1 MHSPGGVLIL
11 ATAIVV
17 LLAGIAQ
24 VIAGAISIG
33 VTLDEP
39 THVMRLQGL
48 IGEGWYVPPVFLT
61 DIGPSSV
68 PEASPYVYGP
78 AYSLIAHAANVVTGN
93 ESTGDVS
100 NYAAA
105 WETRH
110 LVVALIGLLTAA
122 AAGLAVWLLTA
133 SRRFAVWGAAA
144 LLAFPIWV
152 GMSLFNP
159 KDVPV
164 AAGYTLFTVGLL
176 LALGRG
182 RLVGTTRA
190 SAVAVGSLLAVG
202 FYLSAGTRPALW
214 AALLASAATFA
225 VLAWGRMRFAGAPR
239 DRLGAGAV
247 VVGIL
252 IGILAMV
259 VSYPAVFSHPF
270 DLLTQ
275 SIADSADFSWSG
287 FTLTA
292 GRLVPPFPPW
302 WYLPV
307 WVFASSP
314 VLLLLLSIA
323 GAASPFGVFARVHS
337 RIDRARLREWLAR
350 DDVGVVLVA
359 QQALLMSVGSI
370 LIGAN
375 MYGGLRQHLYVVP
388 ALAILAGVGASALWR
403 RVSAGAGI
411 RRGRVAVALLVS
423 AALAVPMIEQ
433 AFLLPY
439 NYVYVNPIAGIG
451 GINGRWETDFW
462 EASRREALSLLPP
475 DAQPY
480 CGSLS
485 QSANDD
491 QPAISSCILS
501 PVIAPYLG
509 ERQGEP
515 IGSQGS
521 AAQSVWVISSDPLA
535 DADPAQ
541 CSQADDVTRWL
552 RGEEVLMTHVFLC
565 DSSLA
570 PKPAPLPVLP

>member
-1 MHSPGGVLIL
+1 
-11 ATAIVV
+11 
-17 LLAGIAQ
+17 
-24 VIAGAISIG
+24 
-33 VTLDEP
+33 
-39 THVMRLQGL
+39 
-48 IGEGWYVPPVFLT
+48 
-61 DIGPSSV
+61 
-68 PEASPYVYGP
+68 
-78 AYSLIAHAANVVTGN
+78 
-93 ESTGDVS
+93 
-100 NYAAA
+100 
-105 WETRH
+105 
-110 LVVALIGLLTAA
+110 
-122 AAGLAVWLLTA
+122 
-133 SRRFAVWGAAA
+133 
-144 LLAFPIWV
+144 
-152 GMSLFNP
+152 
-159 KDVPV
+159 
-164 AAGYTLFTVGLL
+164 
-176 LALGRG
+176 
-182 RLVGTTRA
+182 
-190 SAVAVGSLLAVG
+190 
-202 FYLSAGTRPALW
+202 
-214 AALLASAATFA
+214 
-225 VLAWGRMRFAGAPR
+225 
-239 DRLGAGAV
+239 
-247 VVGIL
+247 
-252 IGILAMV
+252 
-259 VSYPAVFSHPF
+259 
-270 DLLTQ
+270 
-275 SIADSADFSWSG
+275 
-287 FTLTA
+287 
-292 GRLVPPFPPW
+292 
-302 WYLPV
+302 
-307 WVFASSP
+307 
-314 VLLLLLSIA
+314 
-323 GAASPFGVFARVHS
+323 
-337 RIDRARLREWLAR
+337 
-350 DDVGVVLVA
+350 
-359 QQALLMSVGSI
+359 
-370 LIGAN
+370 